1 VLGDADSHFVRENSL
16 NSSNSNR
23 LADRLRR
30 GELSA
35 FETVATQFQVSL
47 YRYFVSG
54 GCDPNSAEEM
64 TAETIARLI
73 ESFGRFRGDDS
84 QIRAFVYSTARHVRS
99 RHWERRSRSGT
110 SIEEAENVASD
121 CEMPAEALLR
131 REQVDHLLSAL
142 GQLPETV
149 REVVSLRYIEELSMS
164 EIAAAMNM
172 PEGTVKSHLHRG
184 KKQLKTLL
192 TQVEESQ

>member
-1 VLGDADSHFVRENSL
+1 MNPI
-16 NSSNSNR
+16 NSNR

-35 FETVATQFQVSL
+35 LETLATQFQVSL
-47 YRYFVSG
+47 YRYFVCG
-54 GCDPNSAEEM
+54 GSDPNSAEEM
-64 TAETIARLI
+64 AAETIARLI

-84 QIRAFVYSTARHVRS
+84 QIRAFVYSTARNVRS
-99 RHWERRSRSGT
+99 REWKRASRSNT
-110 SIEEAENVASD
+110 SIDKAKDVASD

-142 GQLPETV
+142 KQLPETV
-149 REVVSLRYIEELSMS
+149 REIVSLRYIQELSML

-184 KKQLKTLL
+184 KQQLKSML
-192 TQVEESQ
+192 THEEKSQ

>member
-1 VLGDADSHFVRENSL
+1 M

-35 FETVATQFQVSL
+35 FETVATRFQVSL
-47 YRYFVSG
+47 YRYFICG

-73 ESFGRFRGDDS
+73 ESFVRFRGDDS
-84 QIRAFVYSTARHVRS
+84 QIRAFVYSTARNVRS
-99 RHWERRSRSGT
+99 REWKRRSRSDT
-110 SIEEAENVASD
+110 SIDEAKNVASD

-131 REQVDHLLSAL
+131 HEQVDHLLSAL
-142 GQLPETV
+142 KQLPKTV
-149 REVVSLRYIEELSMS
+149 REIVSLRYIQELTML
-164 EIAAAMNM
+164 EIATAMNM

-184 KKQLKTLL
+184 KQQLKSLL
-192 TQVEESQ
+192 AQVEK